1 MNKLFY
7 IAVLVASSTLFYACD
22 SNKVFE
28 ENQSV
33 DDQIWNTEDIKTFS
47 FDVTDTISPVSLAV
61 NLRTT
66 VDYPY
71 SNIYMF
77 LYSEYPDG
85 TAHKDTIEFLLA
97 AADGKWYGENSGTIV
112 SFQGYIAAGGRFA
125 KSGTYTYK
133 LQHAMREDDL
143 PEIVDVGLRAE
154 TMEME

>member
-1 MNKLFY
+1 MNKLLY
-7 IAVLVASSTLFYACD
+7 SIVILCASLMFYACD
-22 SNKVFE
+22 NNTIFD
-28 ENQSV
+28 ENQMV
-33 DDQIWNTEDIKTFS
+33 EDQVWNSEDIKSFS
-47 FDVTDTISPVSLAV
+47 FDIADTISPVSLAV

-85 TAHKDTIEFLLA
+85 SSHKDTIEFLLA
-97 AADGKWYGENSGTIV
+97 AYDGKWYGENSGTIV

-125 KSGTYTYK
+125 KPGTYTYK
-133 LQHAMREDDL
+133 LQHAMREDNL
-143 PEIVDVGLRAE
+143 PEIVDVGLRVE